1 MQEMFWFPY
10 RSICAAP
17 IITCLRPA
25 ASIVNTLAY
34 GSQPSTWPSA
44 SSRYASPSVSSR
56 SGANVSRA
64 SRAPRDGITPI
75 GLARIAPSPRH
86 ASAQATT
93 QTSEVLAVLAS
104 GGRPP
109 QTPPLTG
116 GLPAP
121 PYPPGPLG

>member
-1 MQEMFWFPY
+1 MLPGAPRTPSSWAFGRFQSPMQEMFWFPY

-44 SSRYASPSVSSR
+44 SSRYASPSVSSK

-64 SRAPRDGITPI
+64 SRAPRDGISPI

-93 QTSEVLAVLAS
+93 QTSALVGSSVTSARV
-104 GGRPP
+104 G
-109 QTPPLTG
+109 
-116 GLPAP
+116 
-121 PYPPGPLG
+121 